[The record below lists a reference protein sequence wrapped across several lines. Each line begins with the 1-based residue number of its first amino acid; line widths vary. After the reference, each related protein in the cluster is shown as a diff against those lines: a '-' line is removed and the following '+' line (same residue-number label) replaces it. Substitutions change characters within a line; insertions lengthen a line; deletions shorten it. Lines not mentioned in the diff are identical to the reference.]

1 MDEIRPPGK
10 WLDAEMSEQETAEI
24 MKMTAAM
31 GELDDT
37 TEPEAIINKLLPYM
51 NSFMHLMYR
60 LVRSQYGLEA
70 TEDGVRYKEKPD
82 VYFNI
87 AKYTADFILYKYDI
101 NELLT
106 AETVRATLPRL
117 IGTTPK
123 NYYIPNNKLAKNLTK
138 DAVDGVP
145 LELVV
150 SGQAAKKEVVTRCLL
165 SYEGDKVKLQG
176 ERPFTEFKR
185 NIYNGVISLFV
196 DGDESHLMTPAMIY
210 RAANGI
216 TDGTDPSPGMKA
228 AISRAVRE
236 MGFIFAEIDFT
247 DEAKMYRS
255 DVENCHIRDTI
266 LDVRELSV
274 SISGKTHTAFHVKN
288 PPLLYEYAQVSG
300 QIASLPPHLLDIRQV
315 KTDKKGRVLKSSAPG
330 GRISNNDRRM
340 AVKSFL
346 LRSIF
351 DMQHNHKLSRN
362 IIFERMYEEIATES
376 EKTFTEKEMR
386 NIRDYIPQ
394 VLNYWIAQDF
404 IKGYEPIKAGNKIR
418 GVTIKI

>member
-1 MDEIRPPGK
+1 MDTETPMFETFSKLETQEERDQFIHDLYNLATPKERESLK
-10 WLDAEMSEQETAEI
+10 WLAQTVIEI
-24 MKMTAAM
+24 LGNIYKDPDLAAM
-31 GELDDT
+31 GGTMEFIQKT
-37 TEPEAIINKLLPYM
+37 FIQKIIED
-51 NSFMHLMYR
+51 
-60 LVRSQYGLEA
+60 LE
-70 TEDGVRYKEKPD
+70 
-82 VYFNI
+82 
-87 AKYTADFILYKYDI
+87 KYESSDYDI

-123 NYYIPNNKLAKNLTK
+123 NYYMPNNKLAKILTK
-138 DAVDGVP
+138 DAVDGGK
-145 LELVV
+145 LELIV
-150 SGQAAKKEVVTRCLL
+150 SGKASKKEIVTRCLL

-176 ERPFTEFKR
+176 QRPFTEFKR

-236 MGFIFAEIDFT
+236 MGFINADIDFT
-247 DEAKMYRS
+247 DEARMYRS
-255 DVENCHIRDTI
+255 DFNNYHIIDKI

-274 SISGKTHTAFHVKN
+274 SISGKTHTAFHIKS

-315 KTDKKGRVLKSSAPG
+315 KTDKKGKVLKSNAPG

-351 DMQHNHKLSRN
+351 DMQHNPKLCRN
-362 IIFERMYEEIATES
+362 IIFETMYEEIATES
-376 EKTFTEKEMR
+376 EKTFTEKEVR

-404 IKGYEPIKAGNKIR
+404 IKGYELLKAGNKTR